1 MESEFIWID
10 GELVPYENATVH
22 FLSPA
27 LHYGL
32 AAFEGIRCY
41 STPHGPGVFRLKE
54 HLERFI
60 NSAKIM
66 GILDFPYSLEELRE
80 AVHTTIRANQFV
92 ECYIRPLLYF
102 SGGPL
107 GLNLDD
113 QKLSVGVATWEW
125 GAYLGEEAKEKGA
138 KMMISSITRLH
149 PNVAMTKA
157 KISGNYPNSVLAKTL
172 AVRAGFDEAIMLDPE
187 GYVAEGSGENIFVV
201 RNGKIY
207 TPPRASILEG
217 ITRASAMQISK
228 DLGYEVVEERMTRD
242 QLYIA
247 DEIFVT
253 GTAAEVV
260 PVSEIDFRIIGSGK
274 MGPITR
280 KVQTEFYKIVRGN
293 DTHYHDWID
302 LVAESE
308 FSAGI

>member
-1 MESEFIWID
+1 MKSEFIWMD
-10 GELVPYENATVH
+10 GELIPYENATVH

-41 STPHGPGVFRLKE
+41 DTPNGPGVFRLE
-54 HLERFI
+54 DHLERFI

-66 GILDFPYSLEELRE
+66 GILDFPYSIDNLRE

-92 ECYIRPLLYF
+92 ECYIRPLIYMG
-102 SGGPL
+102 GGPL

-113 QKLSVGVATWEW
+113 QQLSVGVATWEW
-125 GAYLGEEAKEKGA
+125 GAYLGEEAKEKGTR
-138 KMMISSITRLH
+138 MMISSFSRLH
-149 PNVAMTKA
+149 PNSNMTKA

-172 AVRAGFDEAIMLDPE
+172 AVRSGFDEAIMLDPE
-187 GYVAEGSGENIFVV
+187 GYVAEGSGENIFVI
-201 RNGKIY
+201 RKGKIY
-207 TPPRASILEG
+207 TPPTATILEG
-217 ITRASAMQISK
+217 ITRDSVITIAK
-228 DLGYEVVEERMTRD
+228 NLGYQLSEERITRD

-247 DEIFVT
+247 DEVFVT

-260 PVSEIDFRIIGSGK
+260 AVREIDTREIGEGK

-280 KVQTEFYKIVRGN
+280 KIQNEFYSIIHGGN
-293 DTHYHDWID
+293 HNYDDWID
-302 LVAESE
+302 LVTEAE
-308 FSAGI
+308 FSVGI